1 MKRSLFA
8 LLALA
13 LLPSLAH
20 AAAPAKTLKGQIAQ
34 DVRKIA
40 AAKGLKFRA
49 TDIKTEAL
57 NGAKGGF
64 TVTAYKSRQGLP
76 PSVYNIGGDWK
87 GGKGVAKI
95 SDVKIEFAPAQP
107 L

>member
-49 TDIKTEAL
+49 SDIKTEAL
-57 NGAKGGF
+57 NGAVGGF
-64 TVTAYKSRQGLP
+64 SLTASKPQKGLP
-76 PSVYNIGGDWK
+76 PKVYTIGGDWK
-87 GGKGVAKI
+87 GGKGPAKI
-95 SDVKIEFAPAQP
+95 SDVKIELAPAQP